1 MVLGVSSAEQEIIS
15 TILAPYRQDY
25 RFYYYGSRVKGTF
38 EPTSDL
44 DILIKGQTA
53 MPLSVLAD
61 IKEQFDQSRL
71 PYVVNFSDYHNISAD
86 FYRHIEKD
94 LILYDSAL

>member
-1 MVLGVSSAEQEIIS
+1 
-15 TILAPYRQDY
+15 
-25 RFYYYGSRVKGTF
+25 
-38 EPTSDL
+38 
-44 DILIKGQTA
+44 LIKGQTA

-86 FYRHIEKD
+86 FYRRIEKD
-94 LILYDSAL
+94 LTPYDSAL